1 MIIPTLDDERDLP
14 TCLEALM
21 EGLPVGLIRELIVTD
36 GGSSDAT
43 RQMADEAG
51 ARVLVGTPSRGG
63 QLRRAGQVAR
73 GRWLLVLDAT
83 TAPDPGWSEA
93 VAAHV
98 ANSQSPACFR
108 LGFQGRGAAAALVAG
123 WANLRTRLFG
133 LPLGQQGLLVR
144 RSDYDAAGG
153 FPDQPRLEDV
163 ALVQA
168 LKRHGAGRPVL
179 LAVAARAAV
188 PPRLRKGGLR
198 NLWIQARCMFGAD
211 PERLAAAARR

>member
-1 MIIPTLDDERDLP
+1 
-14 TCLEALM
+14 M

-51 ARVLVGTPSRGG
+51 ARVLVGEPSRGG
-63 QLRRAGQVAR
+63 QLHRAGQVAR
-73 GRWLLVLDAT
+73 GGWLLVLDADT
-83 TAPDPGWSEA
+83 VLDPGWSEA

-98 ANSQSPACFR
+98 ANSKSPACFR
-108 LGFQGRGAAAALVAG
+108 LGFRARGVAAGLVAG

-133 LPLGQQGLLVR
+133 LPLGHQGLLVR
-144 RSDYDAAGG
+144 RADYDAAGG

-168 LKRHGAGRPVL
+168 LKRNGAGRPTM
-179 LAVAARAAV
+179 LAVTARATAG
-188 PPRLRKGGLR
+188 PHLRKGGMR
-198 NLWIQARCMFGAD
+198 NLWTQGRCVMGAD
-211 PERLAAAARR
+211 PERLAADARR